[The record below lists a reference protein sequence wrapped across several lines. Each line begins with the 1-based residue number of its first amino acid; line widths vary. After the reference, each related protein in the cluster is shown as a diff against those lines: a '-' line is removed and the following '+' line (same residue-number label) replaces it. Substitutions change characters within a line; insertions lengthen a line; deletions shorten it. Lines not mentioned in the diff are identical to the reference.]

1 MSLENVE
8 TFLAGAEAINRGDI
22 EGLLDTFDEAVVFL
36 PLRSSLQGGYSG
48 HDGVRRYL
56 ADTAEMF
63 EAFFLEYG
71 ELRDLGDQV
80 LAIGTQHM
88 RGHGSG
94 QEIDLPQA
102 VVARFR
108 DGKMTRVEA
117 FASSRE
123 ALNAA
128 GLEESVSAPRQGP
141 TP

>member
-1 MSLENVE
+1 MSQQGVE
-8 TFLAGAEAINRGDI
+8 TFQTGVQAINRGDAQ
-22 EGLLDTFDEAVVFL
+22 GLLGTFDEGVVFL

-71 ELRDLGDQV
+71 EVRDLGDQV

-102 VVARFR
+102 VVASFR

-117 FASSRE
+117 FASGRE
-123 ALNAA
+123 AFDAV
-128 GLEESVSAPRQGP
+128 GLDE
-141 TP
+141 

>member
-1 MSLENVE
+1 MSGENVE
-8 TFLAGAEAINRGDI
+8 TFLTGVQAINRGDI
-22 EGLLDTFDEAVVFL
+22 DGLLGTFDDGVVFL

-48 HDGVRRYL
+48 HDGVRKYL

-71 ELRDLGDQV
+71 EVRDLGDEV

-102 VVARFR
+102 VVASFR
-108 DGKMTRVEA
+108 DGKITRVEA
-117 FASSRE
+117 FANGRE
-123 ALNAA
+123 ALNAV
-128 GLEESVSAPRQGP
+128 GLED
-141 TP
+141 